1 MKLVADTN
9 VLVSG
14 FLQPRGPSGQIV
26 RAIAQGAIR
35 LFFDARILEE
45 YREVLLRPKF
55 TFRPAD
61 VASFLDQ
68 VRSLGTPVAAS
79 PLSIQ
84 LLDPDDTP
92 FLEVALSARATYL
105 VTGNRRHFP
114 ESPLEILKIVT
125 PREFLEQGYPSH
137 PSAAT
142 SRSASLP

>member
-1 MKLVADTN
+1 MNIVVDTN

-26 RAIAQGAIR
+26 RAIAHGSIQ

-55 TFRPAD
+55 SFRPAD
-61 VASFLDQ
+61 VESFLDQ
-68 VRSLGTPVAAS
+68 VRTLGTPVAAP
-79 PLSIQ
+79 PLSVP
-84 LLDPDDTP
+84 LPDPDDAP
-92 FLEVALSARATYL
+92 FLEVATTAGAPYL

-114 ESPLEILKIVT
+114 AGPLGSLKIVT

-137 PSAAT
+137 PPEAT